1 MLQLFRCRIC
11 GDPYLGVDKPTRC
24 PFCGAPVQYLKT
36 DEEWTPIEY
45 PNLTPVSKA
54 NLEYTL
60 KIEVSNATFY
70 KCASQN
76 VTDERWKAI
85 FKALSK
91 VEAEHADLVAKL
103 LKVSVPGPE
112 AEDQHCDSNLDVIKQ
127 KAHAREVRAT
137 EHYKKA
143 LAEATEARVQEVF
156 EALQMIESEHIDLTE
171 E

>member
-36 DEEWTPIEY
+36 DDQWTPIEY
-45 PNLTPVSKA
+45 PELTPVSKA

-76 VTDERWKAI
+76 VEDPRWKAI

-91 VEAEHADLVAKL
+91 VEAEHADLVSKL
-103 LKVSVPGPE
+103 LKVSVPAPE
-112 AEDQHCDSNLDVIKQ
+112 PADQHCQSELNVIKEN
-127 KAHAREVRAT
+127 AHAREVRAT
-137 EHYKKA
+137 VHYKKS
-143 LAEATEARVQEVF
+143 LAEATEPRVKEVF
-156 EALQMIESEHIDLTE
+156 EALQMIEAEHIVLTE